1 MFSYAKILKYG
12 LRGEH
17 AGVSRPQ
24 GMDSPVAASSPMS
37 PVKPQ
42 GGDYATQA
50 SNPKSLANALG
61 KPRPM
66 INSRTINGLS
76 TPRQNDSLGIRTP
89 ASSSSSSS
97 SSSQGSGTNPTA
109 PTQPTQ

>member
-50 SNPKSLANALG
+50 SNPKPLANTLG

-76 TPRQNDSLGIRTP
+76 TPRQNDSLGFRNP
-89 ASSSSSSS
+89 AG